1 MRDLTALEARRVLDG
16 DGHSGGED
24 ESTMTSASK
33 YALGVHLGMTTLHLA
48 QKQGPQ
54 VHYEPSM
61 LVAEIFASVLNR
73 DTS

>member
-33 YALGVHLGMTTLHLA
+33 YALGVHVGMTTLHLA
-48 QKQGPQ
+48 QKQGQ

-61 LVAEIFASVLNR
+61 LVAEIFASVPNR